1 MVSSTIKVAVDVNMV
16 ASDSEYA
23 VDGDGCYVA
32 LLTTSSFTWMLP
44 AVGAR
49 SLRCFA
55 IRSPGI
61 RRRQP
66 RHRDTIPNDISSQR
80 RECPSTPV
88 RSGAS
93 QFALRASAA
102 VSHDTEIPY
111 QMTYPARDMR
121 VRPGTR
127 SSAHGTMLRLY
138 VRQPGRSFS
147 YIHQVQ
153 RINCQKIAIDMTH
166 RNSCQVVCFF
176 IGPGDYRLLQ
186 CADN

>member
-1 MVSSTIKVAVDVNMV
+1 MV
-16 ASDSEYA
+16 ASDREYA

>member
-1 MVSSTIKVAVDVNMV
+1 MV
-16 ASDSEYA
+16 ASDREYA

-121 VRPGTR
+121 VRTGTR

>member
-1 MVSSTIKVAVDVNMV
+1 MV

-111 QMTYPARDMR
+111 QMTYPARDMM

>member
-16 ASDSEYA
+16 ASDREYA

-55 IRSPGI
+55 IR
-61 RRRQP
+61 
-66 RHRDTIPNDISSQR
+66 
-80 RECPSTPV
+80 
-88 RSGAS
+88 
-93 QFALRASAA
+93 LRASAA

-121 VRPGTR
+121 VRTGTR

>member
-1 MVSSTIKVAVDVNMV
+1 MV

-111 QMTYPARDMR
+111 QMTYPSRDMR

>member
-1 MVSSTIKVAVDVNMV
+1 MSVH
-16 ASDSEYA
+16 
-23 VDGDGCYVA
+23 
-32 LLTTSSFTWMLP
+32 
-44 AVGAR
+44 AR

-66 RHRDTIPNDISSQR
+66 RYRDTIPNDISSQR

-121 VRPGTR
+121 VRTGTR

>member
-1 MVSSTIKVAVDVNMV
+1 MV
-16 ASDSEYA
+16 ASDREYA

-80 RECPSTPV
+80 CECPSTPV

-93 QFALRASAA
+93 QF
-102 VSHDTEIPY
+102 VSGHPPLAGHEAGVLY

-121 VRPGTR
+121 VRTGTR

>member
-1 MVSSTIKVAVDVNMV
+1 MV

-44 AVGAR
+44 AVHAR

>member
-1 MVSSTIKVAVDVNMV
+1 MV

-23 VDGDGCYVA
+23 VDGDSCYVA

-121 VRPGTR
+121 VRTGTR

>member
-111 QMTYPARDMR
+111 QMTYPARDVS
-121 VRPGTR
+121 VRPR
-127 SSAHGTMLRLY
+127 PFA
-138 VRQPGRSFS
+138 
-147 YIHQVQ
+147 QVL
-153 RINCQKIAIDMTH
+153 
-166 RNSCQVVCFF
+166 RNSLSGHPPPSATTQR
-176 IGPGDYRLLQ
+176 YHTK
-186 CADN
+186 

>member
-1 MVSSTIKVAVDVNMV
+1 MV

-23 VDGDGCYVA
+23 VAGDCCYVA

-44 AVGAR
+44 AVSAR

-80 RECPSTPV
+80 REGPSTPA

-93 QFALRASAA
+93 QFASGHPPLAGYEAG
-102 VSHDTEIPY
+102 VLY

-153 RINCQKIAIDMTH
+153 RINCQKIAINMTH